1 MPTEYAA
8 WQYLHI
14 LLFVYWLG
22 ADLGVFL
29 AARFVARA
37 DLPLAERLRF
47 LDLLLKIDMGPR
59 TALILMVPVG
69 ATLAVQ
75 LGVVAFLVDWLPLVW
90 LASIAWLALA
100 WRIALRPQH
109 PTAAVCT
116 TIDRG
121 VRWALVL
128 AISTLAIVSLL
139 TGAPVFAPWLAAK
152 LLLFAGVVTLGLL
165 LRGVL
170 GDWAAGF
177 AALRTAAADN
187 TGAAAAAANARITA
201 AQRRATPYAL
211 LLWLL
216 VAAIAFLGV
225 AKPLWGVS

>member
-1 MPTEYAA
+1 MPVDYAL
-8 WQYLHI
+8 WQYVHI

-29 AARFVARA
+29 AARYVARA

-69 ATLAVQ
+69 ATLALK
-75 LGVVAFLVDWLPLVW
+75 LGVADFLAGWLPLAW
-90 LASIAWLALA
+90 LASMAWLALA
-100 WRIALRPQH
+100 WLVALRPQH
-109 PTAAVCT
+109 TSAAIWT
-116 TIDRG
+116 SIDRA
-121 VRWALVL
+121 VRVAV
-128 AISTLAIVSLL
+128 ATGFVAVGATSLL
-139 TGAPVFAPWLAAK
+139 TGAPVFAPWLAVK
-152 LLLFAGVVTLGLL
+152 LLLFGGVVTLGLL

-170 GDWAAGF
+170 RDWAAGF
-177 AALRTAAADN
+177 GSLRHAAD
-187 TGAAAAAANARITA
+187 GDSVAAAAANARIAA
-201 AQRRATPYAL
+201 AQARATPYAM

-225 AKPLWGVS
+225 AKPVLGAP